1 MAEKSSVLNRNFF
14 KTEIAGIEMW
24 TWMAIALAVL
34 LIASAYRR
42 NPPGGA
48 PGGPPGQRPEQVGTN
63 PYVFLLPETAVARP
77 DAPGVT
83 TTYPVG
89 QRAPGTGPSRAN
101 PTAFGFEWSPYTV
114 LGLKETRKSPADTS
128 PFGIATVAYG
138 LDKDDTANSSYFASL
153 ITANN
158 PGIDWSRPL
167 HAGTVVMIP
176 KLNTAPPDAKPTQF
190 NG

>member
-1 MAEKSSVLNRNFF
+1 MAELNANFF
-14 KTEIAGIEMW
+14 KKKYGGIEMW
-24 TWMAIALAVL
+24 TWMAIAVAVL

-42 NPPGGA
+42 NSPGGS
-48 PGGPPGQRPEQVGTN
+48 PPQGRPENVGTN
-63 PYVFLLPETAVARP
+63 PYVFLLPENAMARP
-77 DAPGVT
+77 EAQNVT
-83 TTYPVG
+83 TTYPVQ

-101 PTAFGFEWSPYTV
+101 PAAFGFEWSPYTV
-114 LGLKETRKSPADTS
+114 LGLKETRKSSADTS

-167 HAGTVVMIP
+167 HAGTVVLIP
-176 KLNTAPPDAKPTQF
+176 KLNVTPPDAKPTQF
-190 NG
+190 N